1 MKILFLTQNSKLNK
15 RGTTPIRCRITIAKT
30 RKEFSTSIFINPE
43 YWDKDKQKVLDET
56 ENHKTVNSQLSL
68 IKQKLG
74 QAFLMLQI
82 QDKPFDVEDVYRIY
96 CGEDTKK
103 EMGVIAVYVEHNNY
117 YKKLVGKD
125 LKKVSWQKFENTK
138 GHLQTFIKLK
148 YKQRDIKLNKLKFQ
162 FIKDFEY
169 YLRTEKEMQQSTI
182 NKTIQRFKKLIY
194 FAIAQEYLDRNPF
207 LMHKPKAVKTEVV
220 YLTQTE
226 LSHLQNKGMDNKRL
240 EEVRDCFIFCCYTG
254 LAFKEMSNLR
264 DEHIVKGKNK
274 KNWIRLKRQKTNKTI
289 SVPLL
294 PMAQKILDKYN
305 DQLTTGKVLPS
316 KTNAHFNAYLK
327 EIAGLCEF
335 KINLTH
341 HIARKTFATTVLLLN
356 DVPMEVV
363 SKLLGHSRIG
373 ITQAHYGQI
382 LEEKVQDE
390 MEKLSN
396 KLN

>member
-1 MKILFLTQNSKLNK
+1 MITLFLIQKARTNK
-15 RGTTPIRCRITIAKT
+15 RGLASIKVRITINKS
-30 RKEFSTSIFINPE
+30 RKEFSTAIFIPPKFWSTE
-43 YWDKDKQKVLDET
+43 KQKVLEEA
-56 ENHKTVNSQLSL
+56 ENAGTINSQISL

-74 QAFLMLQI
+74 RAFLMLQI
-82 QDKPFDVEDVYRIY
+82 QGGSFDVDDVYKIY
-96 CGEDTKK
+96 CGVETKK
-103 EMGVIAVYVEHNNY
+103 EMGAIAIYTVHNTY

-125 LKKVSWQKFENTK
+125 LKEVSWQKFENTK
-138 GHLQTFIKLK
+138 GHLQDFIKRK
-148 YKQRDIKLNKLKFQ
+148 YKQNDIKLSKLKFQ

-182 NKTIQRFKKLIY
+182 NKTIQRFKKLIN

-207 LMHKPKAVKTEVV
+207 LMHKPKAVKKEVI

-226 LSHLQNKGMDNKRL
+226 LSLIQNKRIDNKRL
-240 EEVRDCFIFCCYTG
+240 DEVRDSFVFCCYTG
-254 LAFKEMSNLR
+254 LAFMEMSILR
-264 DEHIVKGKNK
+264 KEHIVEGKDRK
-274 KNWIRLKRQKTNKTI
+274 SWIRLKRQKTGKTI
-289 SVPLL
+289 SVPIL
-294 PMAQKILDKYN
+294 PMAQKILDKYEGELK
-305 DQLTTGKVLPS
+305 DGKLLPS

-382 LEEKVQDE
+382 MEEKVQDE
-390 MEKLSN
+390 MEKLSH
-396 KLN
+396 KLK